1 MGICQRCGS
10 EVSGGGCQIFAKV
23 EIVDDGSNCQQLFT
37 WWSRFVYLL
46 IKNYLLIGQGMFTCW
61 PRITYLLVKACL
73 LVGQGSFTYWSMLVY
88 LLAKIVYFLIKT

>member
-1 MGICQRCGS
+1 MGICQRCEP

-46 IKNYLLIGQGMFTCW
+46 IKNYLLI
-61 PRITYLLVKACL
+61 
-73 LVGQGSFTYWSMLVY
+73 WSRLVY
-88 LLAKIVYFLIKT
+88 LLAKYYLLLGQCLFTCWPSIVYFLVKA